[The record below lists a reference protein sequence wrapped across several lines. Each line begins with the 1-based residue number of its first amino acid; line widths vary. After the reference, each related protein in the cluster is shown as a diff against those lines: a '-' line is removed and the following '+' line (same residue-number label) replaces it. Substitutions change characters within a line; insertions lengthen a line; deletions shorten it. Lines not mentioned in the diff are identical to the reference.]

1 MQLLMLICSAL
12 VFVSAVVFML
22 HLRIKEK
29 KPFTDLYMILCMA
42 TCVASLFMIGRLLGI
57 I

>member
-1 MQLLMLICSAL
+1 MQLLMLIGSAL

-42 TCVASLFMIGRLLGI
+42 TCVMSLFMISRLLGI

>member
-1 MQLLMLICSAL
+1 MQLLMLIGSAL
-12 VFVSAVVFML
+12 AFVSAVVVML
-22 HLRIKEK
+22 FLRIKEG

-42 TCVASLFMIGRLLGI
+42 TCVMSLFMISRLLGI